1 MPLTTPT
8 PPHSLFDQWLLQHRE
23 NHLILSLL
31 KAFEKSHFLLLDKQQ
46 IILYSNANTS
56 HLLRLINK
64 HLIGTICPTE
74 LFNPSATDN
83 EPKTIILN
91 KTPFIIETYSLQL
104 ATQQKIGH
112 LLVLSEHPSTPDNTL
127 PHTDLSTVEMNF
139 HGILSQSSKMK
150 PVFQIIENAARTDS
164 TVLVRGES
172 GSGKEL
178 VAKAIHTL
186 SSRNKQP
193 FLAINCAALSANLLE
208 SELFGHVKGAFTG
221 AINNHTGL
229 FQRAHKGTLF
239 LDEIAELPLELQ
251 AKLLRVIQERT
262 LTPVGG
268 NQSVTIDVR
277 LVAATHHSLRERVT
291 HGLFRADLM
300 YRLRVVPI
308 FIPSLK
314 ERRED
319 IQLLL
324 WHFTKQNNLKKF
336 RIISK
341 ISPKAMQALLNHSWP
356 GNIRELQNVLEYAFV
371 VGQGNTLHYSE
382 LPPEFKTAKETL
394 SPAPNI
400 HFPNPLTIEQERTA
414 IQNALNQYRG
424 KINPAAESLG
434 MSRATFWRKR
444 KQHDL

>member
-1 MPLTTPT
+1 MKPDTLLN
-8 PPHSLFDQWLLQHRE
+8 HWLLEHGS
-23 NHLILSLL
+23 HSTILALL
-31 KAFEKSHFLLLDKQQ
+31 QAFENNYFLLVNSHQT
-46 IILYSNANTS
+46 ILHSNVKTT
-56 HLLRLINK
+56 HLLQPISTDLMGR
-64 HLIGTICPTE
+64 TCPLE
-74 LFNPSATDN
+74 IFNPTLDN
-83 EPKTIILN
+83 YLEAKTINIDGLLYQIKAN
-91 KTPFIIETYSLQL
+91 PIL
-104 ATQQKIGH
+104 ATQKECIGH
-112 LLVLSEHPSTPDNTL
+112 LITLSIPQPTIESSLVPEPDTL
-127 PHTDLSTVEMNF
+127 TPHTNF
-139 HGILSQSSKMK
+139 HGILSQSSTME
-150 PVFQIIENAARTDS
+150 PVFQIIKNAARTDS

-193 FLAINCAALSANLLE
+193 FLAINCATLSANLLE

-221 AINNHTGL
+221 AVNNHTGL

-277 LVAATHHSLRERVT
+277 LVASTHHSLRERVT

-308 FIPSLK
+308 FIPPLK

-356 GNIRELQNVLEYAFV
+356 GNIRELQNILEYAFV
-371 VGQGNTLHYSE
+371 VGQGSTLHYSE
-382 LPPEFKTAKETL
+382 LPPEFKTVKENL
-394 SPAPNI
+394 SPTPNI
-400 HFPNPLTIEQERTA
+400 HFSGALTIEQERTA
-414 IQNALNQYRG
+414 IQNALTQYRG

-444 KQHDL
+444 KQHNL

>member
-1 MPLTTPT
+1 MPLTTP
-8 PPHSLFDQWLLQHRE
+8 PQRLFDQWLLQHRD
-23 NHLILSLL
+23 NRFILSLL
-31 KAFEKSHFLLLDKQQ
+31 KAFETSHFLLLDQQQ
-46 IILYSNANTS
+46 IILYSNATTA
-56 HLLRLINK
+56 HLLRPINK

-74 LFNPSATDN
+74 LFNPSVTDT
-83 EPKTIILN
+83 EPKTILLN
-91 KTPFIIETYSLQL
+91 NTPFILETHALL
-104 ATQQKIGH
+104 TATQQKIGH
-112 LLVLSEHPSTPDNTL
+112 LLVLSEHPSTPDNTF
-127 PHTDLSTVEMNF
+127 PPTDIATAEMNF

-164 TVLVRGES
+164 TVLVRGDS

-178 VAKAIHTL
+178 VAKAIHAL

-193 FLAINCAALSANLLE
+193 FLAINCATLSANLLE

-221 AINNHTGL
+221 AVNNHIGL

-268 NQSVTIDVR
+268 TQSVTIDVR

-371 VGQGNTLHYSE
+371 VGQGSTLHYSE
-382 LPPEFKTAKETL
+382 LPPEFKTTQENLPPT
-394 SPAPNI
+394 PNI
-400 HFPNPLTIEQERTA
+400 HFSGALTVEQERTA
-414 IQNALNQYRG
+414 IQNALTQYRG

-444 KQHDL
+444 KQHEL